1 MSLENK
7 TIGIVFIND
16 LEIKESFKYEL
27 TKLKS
32 IHKVIL
38 TPILKDDYFNKNID
52 IFSKI
57 TKNKPLFY
65 NKGIILE
72 KHIKNFDFLILVGCS
87 ATIIN
92 KLSSR
97 KFDNNIL
104 SIVKICRVNK
114 VPVIVGINIKN
125 FNNVD
130 MKNLE
135 LLYRKKEYFFIPF
148 KITNPITN
156 PNKLSFDSNLLIKT
170 ISLAEE
176 KIQIEPMLSFL

>member
-7 TIGIVFIND
+7 VIGIVFIND
-16 LEIKESFKYEL
+16 PEIKDGFKYEL

-32 IHKVIL
+32 MYKVKL
-38 TPILKDDYFNKNID
+38 MPILKEDYFNKNID

-72 KHIKNFDFLILVGCS
+72 KYIKNFDFLILVGCS
-87 ATIIN
+87 GNTIN
-92 KLSSR
+92 KLVTR

-104 SIVKICRVNK
+104 NIVKICMLNK
-114 VPVIVGINIKN
+114 IPVIVGINIKN

-135 LLYRKKEYFFIPF
+135 LLYKRKEYFFIPF

-156 PNKLSFDSNLLIKT
+156 PNKLSFDSSFFIKT

-176 KIQIEPMLSFL
+176 KNQIEPILNFL